1 MSDNKNK
8 FNELRQKYNTFIYES
23 FTIDNSEDEF
33 KIKFK
38 FTVPN
43 LVTYEPEIKL
53 LKKDINGNI
62 NEKVLENCKNA
73 VFHIGLIELISYWK
87 ATCSPNVIIRAGY
100 INEEQINWF
109 KKLYFYGLGEL
120 FFTNGIHTDI
130 DNFMTIKCESN
141 EVYEDYINESN
152 NGYLI
157 PIGGGKDSCVT
168 LECLKDNGDNY
179 CLIVNPKPVTLECAK
194 VAGFDNE
201 KIVKVKRIIDSNLL
215 ELNKQGYINGHTPF
229 SSMLAFLSYFI
240 ADVMG
245 KKYIALSNESSANES
260 NVEGEKI
267 NHQYSKSVEFEND
280 FRYYA
285 GKYLKR
291 NTEYFSFLRP
301 LNELQIAMAF
311 AKFEKY
317 HNIFKSCNVGSK
329 GEQWKWCC
337 DCPKCLFV
345 YIILSPFLYKE
356 KLVNI
361 FGEDLFER
369 QDLLKTFIELTGN
382 GETKPF
388 ECVGTY
394 EEVCFA
400 ISKTISNLSKKSR
413 QENEKQELQTGI
425 ETVKTNEISAE
436 IELPYLLKYYK
447 ENFNLVNLENDLTKK
462 YNNENNLTEV
472 QNKILKEEIF
482 ND

>member
-1 MSDNKNK
+1 MTDNSNK
-8 FNELRQKYNTFIYES
+8 FNELREKYNTFVYENFS
-23 FTIDNSEDEF
+23 INNSEEEFTI
-33 KIKFK
+33 KYK
-38 FTVPN
+38 FTIEN
-43 LVTYEPEIKL
+43 LTTFEPEIKI
-53 LKKDINGNI
+53 LKNKLNI

-73 VFHIGLIELISYWK
+73 IFHIGLIELISYWK
-87 ATCSPNVIIRAGY
+87 ATCSPNVIIKAGY

-120 FFTNGIHTDI
+120 FFTNGIHTNI
-130 DNFMTIKCESN
+130 DDFMNIKCESN
-141 EVYEDYINESN
+141 EVYEDYKNEEN
-152 NGYLI
+152 EGYLI

-168 LECLKDNGDNY
+168 LECLRNEGDNY
-179 CLIVNPKPVTLECAK
+179 CLIVNSKPVTLECAK
-194 VAGFDNE
+194 AAGYDDN
-201 KIVKVKRIIDSNLL
+201 KIVKVKRTIDANLL

-229 SSMLAFLSYFI
+229 SSMLAFLSYFV
-240 ADVMG
+240 ADIIG

-267 NHQYSKSVEFEND
+267 NHQYSKSFEFEND

-285 GKYLKR
+285 KKYLKR

-301 LNELQIAMAF
+301 LNELQIAMTF
-311 AKFEKY
+311 SKFEKY
-317 HNIFKSCNVGSK
+317 HDIFKSCNVGSK

-337 DCPKCLFV
+337 NCPKCLFV

-356 KLVNI
+356 KLINI

-369 QDLLKTFIELTGN
+369 QDLLKTFVELTGN

-400 ISKTISNLSKKSR
+400 ISKTIANLCEDNSI
-413 QENEKQELQTGI
+413 EKNISEKNNTS
-425 ETVKTNEISAE
+425 SAE
-436 IELPYLLKYYK
+436 NKLPYLLKYYK
-447 ENFNLVNLENDLTKK
+447 DNFKLSNLEDDLTKK
-462 YNNENNLTEV
+462 YNNDNNLTKE